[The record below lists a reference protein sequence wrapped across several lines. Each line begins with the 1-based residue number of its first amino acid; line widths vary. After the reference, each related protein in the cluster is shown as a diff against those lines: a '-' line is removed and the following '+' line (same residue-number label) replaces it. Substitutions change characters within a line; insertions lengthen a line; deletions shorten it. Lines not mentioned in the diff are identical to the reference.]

1 MKPTQVSMLAILALK
16 KVEFTSLVKEIEMY
30 TDELSSLETTYT
42 TIFNDCV
49 WMKLLEFNNMQVI
62 PFFNLEKKKHIEKMD
77 DVKKS
82 LAYLKE
88 RKELKI
94 LEYDGLICMY
104 RVV

>member
-1 MKPTQVSMLAILALK
+1 MKPSQVSMLAILSLK
-16 KVEFTSLVKEIEMY
+16 KLEFTSLVKEIEMY
-30 TDELSSLETTYT
+30 TDELSSLETSYAPM
-42 TIFNDCV
+42 FNDSV
-49 WMKLLEFNNMQVI
+49 WMKLLEFNNMQLI
-62 PFFNLEKKKHIEKMD
+62 AFFNVEKKKHIEKMD

-104 RVV
+104 RVL